1 MNLEK
6 TIAAVSTPYGKG
18 GIAVIRVSGKKAFE
32 ITSKI
37 FTSKSGK
44 SIDQYKSGCA
54 IYGSF
59 SDSEGSFDDG
69 LVTIFKTPHSF
80 TGEDTAELSCHGG
93 ILVTQRL
100 LKACLSAGADYASPG
115 EFTKRAF
122 INGKISL
129 SQAEAIG
136 GIIDAVTDKHLSIS
150 ANQVRGS
157 LSKKIDEITSRLIS
171 LAASVYAYI
180 DYPDEDMTDV
190 TVDEMKDILSAI
202 KEDIN
207 KLIVSFKYGKAI
219 SDGVNTVIAGRPNM
233 GKSSIMNFFAGYERA
248 LVSDIAGTTRDVV
261 TEKIRFGDIV
271 LNIADTAGIHNQG
284 DVIEKMGMEK
294 TLEYIKNSELVF
306 VVADASEGLLDEDY
320 EVINKIKEYGKE
332 ESSILIFNKTDK
344 CSELDIKTDVLP
356 HICYFSAISP
366 TDEQISNLKKLIGE
380 ICGELETDS
389 NSEIILNARQ
399 YSALIKAKNS
409 VENAVLSLEQFT
421 QDVSGFDI
429 EEAVSYLSE
438 LEGRKVSEAIVDEI
452 FSKFCVGK

>member
-18 GIAVIRVSGKKAFE
+18 GIAVIRISGKNAFE
-32 ITSKI
+32 ITSRI
-37 FTSKSGK
+37 FTPKSGK
-44 SIDQYKSGCA
+44 KLEQYKNGYA

-69 LVTIFKTPHSF
+69 LVTLFKNPHSF

-100 LKACLSAGADYASPG
+100 LRACLSAGAEYASPG

-157 LSKKIDEITSRLIS
+157 LSKKIDEISSRLIS

-190 TVDEMKDILSAI
+190 SVDEMKDILSDI
-202 KEDIN
+202 NKDIN
-207 KLIVSFKYGKAI
+207 KLIMSFKYGKAI

-271 LNIADTAGIHNQG
+271 LNIADTAGLHNQG
-284 DVIEKMGMEK
+284 DFIEKMGMEK
-294 TLEYIKNSELVF
+294 SLEYIKNSDLVL
-306 VVADASEGLLDEDY
+306 VVADASEGLLDEDL

-332 ESSILIFNKTDK
+332 ENAILIFNKTDK
-344 CSELDIKTDVLP
+344 CSEYKIKTSVLP
-356 HICYFSAISP
+356 HVCFFSAIAPSE
-366 TDEQISNLKKLIGE
+366 EQISDLKKSIGK
-380 ICGELETDS
+380 ICGELETDV
-389 NSEIILNARQ
+389 NSEIILNVRQ
-399 YSALIKAKNS
+399 YSALTKAKQS
-409 VENAVLSLEQFT
+409 VENAVFSLEQFT
-421 QDVSGFDI
+421 QDVAGFDI
-429 EEAVSYLSE
+429 EEAVSALNE
-438 LEGRKVSEAIVDEI
+438 LEGRKVSEAIVNEI